1 MQATVIPIADR
12 HHEYAEYVREKLLD
26 AGIRAETD
34 LRNER
39 MGFKIRDA
47 QMQKTPYML
56 VVGDREIAANAVGV
70 RLRSGEDLGAVAVD
84 ELVQRIMADA
94 AVG

>member
-1 MQATVIPIADR
+1 M
-12 HHEYAEYVREKLLD
+12 E

-56 VVGDREIAANAVGV
+56 IVGDREIDANAVGV
-70 RLRSGEDLGAVAVD
+70 RLRSGEDLGAIGVG
-84 ELVQRIMADA
+84 ELVDRIA
-94 AVG
+94 AEAVRQ